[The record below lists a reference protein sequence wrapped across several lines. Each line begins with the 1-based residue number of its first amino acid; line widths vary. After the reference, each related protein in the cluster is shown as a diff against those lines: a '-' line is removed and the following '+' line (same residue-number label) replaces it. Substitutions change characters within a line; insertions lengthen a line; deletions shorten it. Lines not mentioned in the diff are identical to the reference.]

1 MNELIFIVYS
11 FQSSVCSPSSLS
23 KMMVVV
29 LQKIEMAPVTLPP
42 NVLTKEVNLV
52 EVVPQGKTKP

>member
-1 MNELIFIVYS
+1 MNELIFIDYS

-52 EVVPQGKTKP
+52 EVVLQGKTKP